1 MTAGGVLVT
10 GFAPFGEMDVNP
22 SGLLAQRLNDEPG
35 VVGAVLP
42 VSYAAAGDAFAELVE
57 RHRPAAALCFGV
69 AASSDFLL
77 IERIA
82 WNRDE
87 SPAADNDGVVRENQ
101 EIIPGGPTAYGCS
114 LPIPEL
120 MRVLALAG
128 LPVTFSDHAGG
139 FVCNNLFYRAQHYID
154 AKGLY
159 LPMAFIHVPPLPD
172 QVAGQA
178 GRRGLPLA
186 SLEMGVRDVLAW
198 LRRGLGVAVA

>member
-1 MTAGGVLVT
+1 MAGGVLVT
-10 GFAPFGEMDVNP
+10 GFAPFGDLTVNP
-22 SGLLAQRLNDEPG
+22 SGLLAQRLGDEPG
-35 VVGAVLP
+35 VIGAVLP

-57 RHRPAAALCFGV
+57 RHKPAAALCFGV
-69 AASSDFLL
+69 AAESDYLL

-87 SPAADNDGVVRENQ
+87 STAADNDGVIRENQ
-101 EIIPGGPTAYGCS
+101 EIVAGGPSAYGCT

-139 FVCNNLFYRAQHYID
+139 FVCNNLFYRARHFID
-154 AKGLY
+154 SRELY
-159 LPMAFIHVPPLPD
+159 LPMAFIHVPPLPE
-172 QVAGQA
+172 QVAEQP

-186 SLEMGVRDVLAW
+186 SLEMGIRDVLVW
-198 LRRGLGVAVA
+198 LRRGLSVVA

>member
-1 MTAGGVLVT
+1 MAGGRVLVT
-10 GFAPFGEMDVNP
+10 GFAPFGDMDVNP

-35 VVGAVLP
+35 VIGAVLP
-42 VSYAAAGDAFAELVE
+42 VSYIAAGDIFAELVE

-69 AASSDFLL
+69 AASSDYLL

-101 EIIPGGPTAYGCS
+101 EIVAGGPTAYGCS

-154 AKGLY
+154 VQGLY
-159 LPMAFIHVPPLPD
+159 LPMAFIHVPPLPE
-172 QVAGQA
+172 QTAGQS

-186 SLEMGVRDVLAW
+186 TLEMGVRDVLAW
-198 LRRGLGVAVA
+198 LRRGLGVTIA

>member
-1 MTAGGVLVT
+1 MAGGVLVT
-10 GFAPFGEMDVNP
+10 GFAPFGDLTVNP
-22 SGLLAQRLNDEPG
+22 SGLLAQRLGDEPG
-35 VVGAVLP
+35 VIGAVLP

-57 RHRPAAALCFGV
+57 RHKPAAALCFGV
-69 AASSDFLL
+69 AAESDYLL

-87 SPAADNDGVVRENQ
+87 STAADNDGVTRENQ
-101 EIIPGGPTAYGCS
+101 EIVAGGPSAYGCT

-139 FVCNNLFYRAQHYID
+139 FVCNNLFYRARHFIENRE
-154 AKGLY
+154 LY
-159 LPMAFIHVPPLPD
+159 LPMAFIHVPPLPE
-172 QVAGQA
+172 QVAGQP

-186 SLEMGVRDVLAW
+186 SLEMGIRDVLVW
-198 LRRGLGVAVA
+198 LRRGLSVVA